1 MAKNN
6 NSPKKEHKDVLQAVT
21 DQIISSLESGVMP
34 WKRPWNAGKLVG
46 SESFLPRNAVTG
58 RPYQGINLLILLGKG
73 HEDPRWCTLETANG
87 QGWKI
92 RKGEKST
99 TIVRSSPQLRTKTV
113 LERDPETGE
122 EKPVEKTYQY
132 WFTKEYR
139 VFNASQIEGIPPLDE
154 VKTPRTQAEID
165 TRVKEILSRFP
176 QIRLTHLPVQA
187 DRKGDD
193 AFYRKSEDSV
203 TMPSPERFSDIN
215 AYYGVLLHEYGHS
228 TGHPDRLNR
237 ESLAKYHTSDRWRA
251 KEELVAELASAFVTA
266 EFGLPDDLSRNT
278 AYIGSWLEELKKD
291 KREIFKA
298 ASMAQKAVDLL
309 MGRDQEMA
317 LKENEEE
324 KEEGPR
330 AAKDAAVAAGVPE
343 PGIRVVKE
351 EYQKLSGIT
360 EPVLFR
366 TFEETAPPGRRFD
379 PGTPGVLE
387 GGKKYQAITSME
399 HFSEIASRLG
409 PHEETPNGSLVPH
422 GWRVL
427 RGHYPKELDR
437 EFFQEGREPSGD
449 IDLPGISDHVQEE
462 KKTAFE
468 PAL

>member
-6 NSPKKEHKDVLQAVT
+6 NFPKKEHKDVHQAVT
-21 DQIISSLESGVMP
+21 DQIIASLESGVMP

-73 HEDPRWCTLETANG
+73 HEDPRWCTLETANS
-87 QGWKI
+87 QGWRI
-92 RKGEKST
+92 RTGEKST
-99 TIVRSSPQLRTKTV
+99 TIVRSSPQLWTKTV

-122 EKPVEKTYQY
+122 EKSVEKTYQY
-132 WFTKEYR
+132 WFTREYR

-154 VKTPRTQAEID
+154 VKTPRTQTEID
-165 TRVKEILSRFP
+165 NGIKEILSHFP

-187 DRKGDD
+187 DRKGND
-193 AFYRKSEDSV
+193 AFYRNSDDSV

-266 EFGLPDDLSRNT
+266 ELGLPDDLTRNT

-291 KREIFKA
+291 KREIFRA
-298 ASMAQKAVDLL
+298 ASMAQKAADLL
-309 MGRDQEMA
+309 MGRDQD
-317 LKENEEE
+317 LSLRENEE
-324 KEEGPR
+324 
-330 AAKDAAVAAGVPE
+330 
-343 PGIRVVKE
+343 
-351 EYQKLSGIT
+351 Q
-360 EPVLFR
+360 
-366 TFEETAPPGRRFD
+366 
-379 PGTPGVLE
+379 
-387 GGKKYQAITSME
+387 
-399 HFSEIASRLG
+399 
-409 PHEETPNGSLVPH
+409 
-422 GWRVL
+422 
-427 RGHYPKELDR
+427 ELHR
-437 EFFQEGREPSGD
+437 EFFPEDNLPGLP
-449 IDLPGISDHVQEE
+449 DLPREE
-462 KKTAFE
+462 PKSTFE